1 MFTLCFS
8 ISRATSS
15 YLKRSSL
22 FSLSTAILCSSR
34 FASQTS
40 TDCLG
45 CHSTT
50 SRREGAPTP
59 DWNGQNRHKAKRK
72 HAAVDAFSVPLF
84 RHCVS
89 PASRNMSP
97 FLHRCSFCN
106 DGQQNLELNSPEPGT
121 RRHRLDTRRHPSV
134 SPSPLIVVSSSI
146 QLLDPRPH
154 AEPDQLSERYIPT

>member
-40 TDCLG
+40 ADCLDR
-45 CHSTT
+45 HSTT
-50 SRREGAPTP
+50 PRREGATV
-59 DWNGQNRHKAKRK
+59 RIATKRK

-89 PASRNMSP
+89 SASRNMSP
-97 FLHRCSFCN
+97 FFHRCLSCN
-106 DGQQNLELNSPEPGT
+106 DGRQNLELNSPEQGT

-154 AEPDQLSERYIPT
+154 ARPDQLSERYIPT